1 MVVSIPDQKPA
12 PGSACAIR
20 LDFRYH
26 PNFKMSLQ
34 MTLTNRQQ
42 QVLWATVKH
51 YIATAEPVGSE
62 ALVKE
67 YNLSVSPAT
76 IRNAMSVLEKSGF
89 LYQPHTSAGR
99 VPSDSGYRLYVDQFV
114 TPANDFTSQVEQ
126 LLTDRLNRDDWGLDA
141 LLRGAAHILATVSG
155 YITLITLPLTNTTHL
170 RHIQLVPIDSGRV
183 MLIFVTDSY
192 ETQSVLMDL
201 AKSEDSES
209 TDSDLL
215 ERELQI
221 LSNFLNDQLRGRA
234 ISELSSLDWSEV
246 DREFERYADFLR
258 AVKAELARR
267 SQTSAPTQIMVS
279 GLADVLRQPEFSEL
293 HQIKTII
300 HLLEEEQHQL
310 LPLIFEQPDSTLPGR
325 RVSIRIGSENPLEPI
340 RTCTLISTTYHRGNV
355 PVGSVG
361 VLGPTRMVYENAIA
375 LVEATADYL
384 SDTLS

>member
-1 MVVSIPDQKPA
+1 MPVQI
-12 PGSACAIR
+12 
-20 LDFRYH
+20 
-26 PNFKMSLQ
+26 
-34 MTLTNRQQ
+34 TLTNRQQ

-67 YNLSVSPAT
+67 YKLSVSPAT
-76 IRNAMSVLEKSGF
+76 IRNAMSVLERTGL

-99 VPSDSGYRLYVDQFV
+99 IPSDSGYRLYVDQLI
-114 TPANDFTSQVEQ
+114 TPANELTPQVEQ
-126 LLTDRLNRDDWGLDA
+126 LLSDRLNRDDWSLES

-155 YITLITLPLTNTTHL
+155 YITLITVPLTSTTQL
-170 RHIQLVPIDSGRV
+170 RHVQLVPVDSGRV

-192 ETQSVLMDL
+192 ETQSVMMDL
-201 AKSEDSES
+201 SPSDDEEN
-209 TDSDLL
+209 TDAELL
-215 ERELQI
+215 GRELQI

-234 ISELSSLDWSEV
+234 ISDLTQLDWGEV
-246 DREFERYADFLR
+246 DREFERYAEFLR
-258 AVKAELARR
+258 AVRAELVRR
-267 SQTSAPTQIMVS
+267 SQSSAPTQIMVS
-279 GLADVLRQPEFSEL
+279 GLAEVLRQPEFSEL
-293 HQIKTII
+293 QQVQTII

-310 LPLIFEQPDSTLPGR
+310 LPLIFEQPEAQTGR

-340 RTCTLISTTYHRGNV
+340 RTCTLISTTYQRGNT

-384 SDTLS
+384 SDALTQ